1 MTTLLKHLTTTPS
14 PQVNQVQGLMCD
26 FCHQAHE
33 NGECMP
39 KGSEQAKY
47 LENYRK
53 SNSYNQG
60 LGGGHNQQQHLP
72 QQSHASPLE
81 DTLTQFMKM
90 TQSNFETMRI
100 HQEATMRITKHGTNW
115 SIIKAN
121 GFFI

>member
-1 MTTLLKHLTTTPS
+1 
-14 PQVNQVQGLMCD
+14 
-26 FCHQAHE
+26 
-33 NGECMP
+33 MP
-39 KGSEQAKY
+39 KGSEEAKY

-60 LGGGHNQQQHLP
+60 WGGDHNQQQHLP
-72 QQSHASPLE
+72 QQSHASALE

-90 TQSNFETMRI
+90 TQINFETMRI
-100 HQEATMRITKHGTNW
+100 NQEATMRITKHGTNW